1 MLNSALITQ
10 SCFSLKHLSFDPTV
24 GSRTIGWI
32 LLSLLHWAVIVSSCR
47 KCFPLTWSSYLLGV
61 WMAEPEPAELLRET
75 DTGKG
80 CRVVCKDGWSGV
92 GGCWLT
98 SPMWQIWWR
107 CISVLLFFSF
117 SIHRGIEQRVNS
129 FPHQFLTNWVY
140 KSSFWKSL
148 FIKTIKKN
156 TFSAFM
162 STQFQCWSYTE
173 FDVQYVVT

>member
-117 SIHRGIEQRVNS
+117 YFHPQRDWAESEQFPSSISDKLSVQIKLLNVIIYKNHKKTLFLPLWVHS
-129 FPHQFLTNWVY
+129 F
-140 KSSFWKSL
+140 SFE
-148 FIKTIKKN
+148 
-156 TFSAFM
+156 A
-162 STQFQCWSYTE
+162 TQILMYSM
-173 FDVQYVVT
+173 